1 MHTQPECNKWPWI
14 RLLSTLHLSWMRI
27 LEIIV
32 LPKTFDWDEL
42 SADIFFAKK
51 EEKNHNKFESSAT
64 NSHCTALHVDW
75 QLPNTTRTSILVI
88 LHLSIHWTLN
98 SKNTCILYGCIAMDD
113 GGMNALAL
121 RAKRPTTTKKHQ
133 TKRIK
138 FVDSCGFLQ
147 LNPLINWPVNNSL
160 FFTQSETKR
169 RNKMKL
175 TLEQREQK
183 KTAINLKE

>member
-1 MHTQPECNKWPWI
+1 
-14 RLLSTLHLSWMRI
+14 
-27 LEIIV
+27 
-32 LPKTFDWDEL
+32 
-42 SADIFFAKK
+42 
-51 EEKNHNKFESSAT
+51 
-64 NSHCTALHVDW
+64 
-75 QLPNTTRTSILVI
+75 
-88 LHLSIHWTLN
+88 
-98 SKNTCILYGCIAMDD
+98 MDD

-133 TKRIK
+133 TKRMK

-183 KTAINLKE
+183 KKTAINL